1 MKILLLSATAF
12 EVAPLREAVQHA
24 PEYDIEFL
32 EAGIGML
39 ATSFK
44 LQQWLQNNT
53 CDLIIQAG
61 IAGAFDTNKHPIG
74 SVVEV
79 QSERI
84 GDLGA
89 LFPDGHFEDVFEL
102 GLAHADAFPFQVGTL
117 KNSKTYTDLVQVQ
130 SLSVNAVNGKQT
142 QIDKISRKYAVDIES
157 MEGAA
162 LFYTAIQ
169 LGIPF
174 VQFRAISNLIED
186 RNKANWNIPLAI
198 EKLNDFLLSFL
209 SQILS

>member
-1 MKILLLSATAF
+1 MKILILSATAF
-12 EVAPLREAVQHA
+12 EVAPLREAIQNS
-24 PEYDIEFL
+24 PEHDIDFL

-39 ATSFK
+39 ATCFK
-44 LQQWLQNNT
+44 LQQWLQHNP

-61 IAGAFDTNKHPIG
+61 IAGAFNVSKHPIG

-102 GLAHADAFPFQVGTL
+102 GLSHADAFPFQAGTL
-117 KNSKTYTDLVQVQ
+117 KNPKTYTDLVQVQ
-130 SLSVNAVNGKQT
+130 SLSVNAVNGKQA

-162 LFYTAIQ
+162 LFYTAFQ
-169 LGIPF
+169 LGIPC
-174 VQFRAISNLIED
+174 VQFRSISNLIED
-186 RNKANWNIPLAI
+186 RDKANWNIPLAI